1 LRIAK
6 FAKAKGLR
14 VFWYISPKVW
24 AWNQNRAWR
33 LKENIDRMFTILP
46 FEKEF
51 YKKFDWTVDYVG
63 NPVLDAIKNYE
74 PDSDFL
80 NKHEFSTVDL
90 IALLPGSRKQ
100 ELKRIVPLMAEVVKL
115 NPNLQFGVATVGNL
129 DETLYEPLT
138 KFGNVRL
145 VYDRTY
151 DLLSHSRAAVVTS
164 GTATLETA
172 LWKVPQV
179 VVYRLRSIEYM
190 VLKRL
195 VKVPYISLVNLIA
208 NKEVVRELIHDK
220 ANAIDL
226 DKELQRLLDV
236 ESYREQMLSEYD
248 RIYNTLD
255 IGSASQNTAELML
268 RYLGK

>member
-1 LRIAK
+1 
-6 FAKAKGLR
+6 
-14 VFWYISPKVW
+14 
-24 AWNQNRAWR
+24 
-33 LKENIDRMFTILP
+33 
-46 FEKEF
+46 
-51 YKKFDWTVDYVG
+51 
-63 NPVLDAIKNYE
+63 
-74 PDSDFL
+74 
-80 NKHEFSTVDL
+80 
-90 IALLPGSRKQ
+90 
-100 ELKRIVPLMAEVVKL
+100 MAEVVKL

-129 DETLYEPLT
+129 DETLYDPLT